1 MNDFLKVLL
10 NIRSLRAAVRDLPF
24 EQLEEIKLKFDSVI
38 EERLQATEAER
49 TARLEHDKKLAEFR
63 ELLAAEGIS
72 VEDLF
77 GRVTN
82 KNPSAA
88 TRAKRPPRPA
98 KYAYIV
104 DGEER
109 TWTGQGRMPTKM
121 AAAIEAGHKTLED
134 FIISP
139 VTA

>member
-63 ELLAAEGIS
+63 ELLAA
-72 VEDLF
+72 
-77 GRVTN
+77 
-82 KNPSAA
+82 
-88 TRAKRPPRPA
+88 
-98 KYAYIV
+98 
-104 DGEER
+104 
-109 TWTGQGRMPTKM
+109 
-121 AAAIEAGHKTLED
+121 
-134 FIISP
+134 
-139 VTA
+139 